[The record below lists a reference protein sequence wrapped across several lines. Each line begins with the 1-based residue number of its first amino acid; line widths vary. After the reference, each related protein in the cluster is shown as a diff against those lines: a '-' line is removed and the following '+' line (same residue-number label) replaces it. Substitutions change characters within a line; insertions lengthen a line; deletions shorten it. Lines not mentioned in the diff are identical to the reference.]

1 MRKQIIFIIC
11 CMLLAN
17 MFYACKNKDVS
28 DDKYIEFAK
37 QIEQNIIEGNSE
49 FLNQAFDYQIFYGY
63 VLENMDLNE
72 MQKAEAES
80 YIKNNLRPG
89 NTIVEAVIN
98 GADFHFVKFY
108 RDENNQPKLVFRIYF
123 NGGIVIEEWEVKAKK
138 EQIVIQDVFSI
149 VSGIKWSEDYRQRLN
164 NYFNIVTED
173 VVNINRLIQV
183 NMLVANEDYQIADS
197 LLSYVLPSMQNYLY
211 ARVMEM
217 NLASVLKDY
226 EYVKDKANQFVKD
239 FPSEERIAIFYSLQ
253 SAIGNGLIEEVNQ
266 HIEKL
271 SIIVGN
277 DPIYYVYRSWAFQR
291 VEAYDYALQALDSVI
306 ANIPSLFDLYIEK
319 MDIYYIQEQYD
330 QLVKVLQ
337 FIDTLFIP
345 NESDIDYFSKRYP
358 KIVQNESFKI
368 WKDQHTTKIVS

>member
-37 QIEQNIIEGNSE
+37 QIEQNIIEGNPE

-63 VLENMDLNE
+63 VLENMDLNK

-108 RDENNQPKLVFRIYF
+108 RDENNLPKLVFRIYF

>member
-37 QIEQNIIEGNSE
+37 QIEQNIIEGNPE

>member
-37 QIEQNIIEGNSE
+37 QIEQNIIEGNPE

-291 VEAYDYALQALDSVI
+291 IEAYDYALQALDSVI

>member
-37 QIEQNIIEGNSE
+37 QIEQNIIEGNPE

-271 SIIVGN
+271 STIVGN

>member
-37 QIEQNIIEGNSE
+37 QIEQNIIEGNPE
-49 FLNQAFDYQIFYGY
+49 FLNQSFDYQIFYGY

>member
-37 QIEQNIIEGNSE
+37 QIEQNIIEGNPE

-63 VLENMDLNE
+63 VLENMDLNK

>member
-1 MRKQIIFIIC
+1 M
-11 CMLLAN
+11 
-17 MFYACKNKDVS
+17 
-28 DDKYIEFAK
+28 
-37 QIEQNIIEGNSE
+37 
-49 FLNQAFDYQIFYGY
+49 
-63 VLENMDLNE
+63 
-72 MQKAEAES
+72 
-80 YIKNNLRPG
+80 RPG

-337 FIDTLFIP
+337 FIDTL
-345 NESDIDYFSKRYP
+345 
-358 KIVQNESFKI
+358 QNVIQK
-368 WKDQHTTKIVS
+368 